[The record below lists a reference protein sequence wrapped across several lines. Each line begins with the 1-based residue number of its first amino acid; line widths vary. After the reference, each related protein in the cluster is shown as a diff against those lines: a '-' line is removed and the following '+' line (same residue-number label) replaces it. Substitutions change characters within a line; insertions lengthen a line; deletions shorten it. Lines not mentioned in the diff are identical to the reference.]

1 MTTTRAL
8 ILGAA
13 AALACAACSSS
24 SNAPNFTFDASVP
37 HDGSSDAPK
46 ALDAHDG
53 GDAATDAPVVGVT
66 LTAAL
71 VTAIDLP
78 GIPVAAAYNGGTKKA
93 YFACQ
98 TPAGASAGVAV
109 VDDVMNKVVATIT
122 PAAAVTALGANA
134 TTKVVYAAEGAS
146 LEVFDSAA
154 DTSTKTV
161 AIPDGSIIAGLAV
174 DEMHDQTY
182 IVTTSAAGTGFFMLD
197 GPTAMLTSLRM
208 PLLRPVGMPVVA
220 VDGPTQQVFILGV
233 DSNSEG
239 EVVTLDGPSAVPQ
252 HVVATASLKVDPAVA
267 GIVAVGGGTA
277 AILSVKPGVV
287 QPLMR
292 KNVAL
297 PVSFAPAGFAAA
309 DLGQGTIVL
318 VAGFRADGGLEG
330 LGVDTTTGALS
341 PFDVPLPAGL
351 PAATTAAR
359 LLTAAPVAGGTELYV
374 DPTPDPTSTAAYT
387 PTQTIKLT
395 VTSAAP

>member
-1 MTTTRAL
+1 MTTSRAFV
-8 ILGAA
+8 IGAA

-24 SNAPNFTFDASVP
+24 SNAPNIDAAVP
-37 HDGSSDAPK
+37 HDGPADAAK
-46 ALDAHDG
+46 GLDAHDG
-53 GDAATDAPVVGVT
+53 GDAAADAPIVGVT
-66 LTAAL
+66 LTATL

-78 GIPVAAAYNGGTKKA
+78 GIPVAAAYNAGTKKA

-109 VDDVMNKVVATIT
+109 VDDVMNKVVATLT
-122 PAAAVTALGANA
+122 PAAVVTALAANA
-134 TTKVVYAAEGAS
+134 TTKVVYAAEGAA
-146 LEVFDSAA
+146 LEIFDSAA
-154 DTSTKTV
+154 DTSTKSV
-161 AIPDGSIIAGLAV
+161 PIPDGSTVAGLAV
-174 DEMHDQTY
+174 DEVHDKTY
-182 IVTTSAAGTGFFMLD
+182 VVTTTPAGTEFFVLD
-197 GPTAMLTSLRM
+197 GPTAMLTSLRQ
-208 PLLRPVGMPVVA
+208 PLLRPVGMPVIA

-252 HVVATASLKVDPAVA
+252 HVVATADTKVDPAVA
-267 GIVAVGGGTA
+267 GIVPLGAGTA
-277 AILSVKPGVV
+277 AILSVKPGIV

-292 KNVAL
+292 KNVTL
-297 PVSFAPAGFAAA
+297 PASFVPAGFAAA

-341 PFDVPLPAGL
+341 PFELPIAGGLPAG
-351 PAATTAAR
+351 TTAAR
-359 LLTAAPVAGGTELYV
+359 LLTAAPVTGGTELYV
-374 DPTPDPTSTAAYT
+374 NPTPDPASTAAYA

-395 VTSAAP
+395 VTTD

>member
-1 MTTTRAL
+1 MA
-8 ILGAA
+8 
-13 AALACAACSSS
+13 
-24 SNAPNFTFDASVP
+24 
-37 HDGSSDAPK
+37 H
-46 ALDAHDG
+46 DAHDG
-53 GDAATDAPVVGVT
+53 GDAAADGSDAPVVGVA

-122 PAAAVTALGANA
+122 PAAVVTALAANA
-134 TTKVVYAAEGAS
+134 TTKVVYAAEGAA
-146 LEVFDSAA
+146 LEIFDSDA

-161 AIPDGSIIAGLAV
+161 AIPDSSTIAGLAV
-174 DEMHDQTY
+174 DEMHDKVY
-182 IVTTSAAGTGFFMLD
+182 VVTTSDAGTEFFSLD
-197 GPTAMLTSLRM
+197 GPTAVLTSLRQ
-208 PLLRPVGMPVVA
+208 PLLRPVGMPVIA
-220 VDGPTQQVFILGV
+220 VDAPTQQVFILGV

-252 HVVATASLKVDPAVA
+252 HVVATAATKVDPAIA
-267 GIVAVGGGTA
+267 GIVALGDGTA

-292 KNVAL
+292 KNVTL
-297 PVSFAPAGFAAA
+297 PASFVPAGFAAA

-318 VAGFRADGGLEG
+318 VAGFTANGGLEG

-341 PFDVPLPAGL
+341 PFDVPLAAGL
-351 PAATTAAR
+351 PAGTTAAR

-374 DPTPDPTSTAAYT
+374 DPTPDPMSTAAYA
-387 PTQTIKLT
+387 PTQTIKVT
-395 VTSAAP
+395 VTSAP